1 MTATTTDLLAARLL
15 AMQPRSA
22 ALPATVPATPQD
34 ASADLDDTEIA
45 AIQNHILTD
54 NRRPPDGH

>member
-1 MTATTTDLLAARLL
+1 MTATTTDLLTARLL
-15 AMQPRSA
+15 AMQPR
-22 ALPATVPATPQD
+22 PATAPPPPQD